1 MRLARTW
8 VPKGRDDGERRW
20 DTTMTTEVEAE
31 LETEATRVAQRKWQG
46 PSRDSLD
53 APPVKTRAKSPIPA

>member
-1 MRLARTW
+1 MVRTW
-8 VPKGRDDGERRW
+8 VPKGRDDGERRR
-20 DTTMTTEVEAE
+20 DTTVTTEVEAK

-53 APPVKTRAKSPIPA
+53 VPLVMTRAKSPIAV

>member
-1 MRLARTW
+1 
-8 VPKGRDDGERRW
+8 
-20 DTTMTTEVEAE
+20 MTTKVEAK

-53 APPVKTRAKSPIPA
+53 VPPVKTRAKSPIAAELLVQARDRP